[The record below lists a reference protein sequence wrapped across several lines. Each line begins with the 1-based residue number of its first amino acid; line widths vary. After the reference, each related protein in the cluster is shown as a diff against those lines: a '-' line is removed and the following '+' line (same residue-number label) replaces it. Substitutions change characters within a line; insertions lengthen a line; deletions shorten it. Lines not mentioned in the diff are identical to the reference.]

1 MTVFDEDILAD
12 HQKKCML
19 ICGKDIGFR
28 GKSEHARLKVA
39 QIAEVKFPEQHRY
52 AGKSWVG
59 IKELADKSHKLKL
72 NNPIKRKTGDIM
84 RLPILDIND
93 MSDPGSC
100 LKRYKDKISPGQ
112 VRLYCYQ
119 ATKAE
124 LHLFAAEGSHNAKMS
139 PKRPIGENKVA
150 EMIKEAAQR
159 TGMNCTGQG
168 LRRLFLSTLINNP
181 SISVKES
188 LISGRHGSVS
198 AQITY
203 LQRNKISEAG
213 KFDALLGKKWKKGD

>member
-1 MTVFDEDILAD
+1 MGTPDPV
-12 HQKKCML
+12 
-19 ICGKDIGFR
+19 GFR

-39 QIAEVKFPEQHRY
+39 QIVEGKFPEQHRY

-59 IKELADKSHKLKL
+59 VKELTDKSHKLKL
-72 NNPIKRKTGDIM
+72 NNPIKRKTGNIM

-124 LHLFAAEGSHNAKMS
+124 LHLFAAEGSHNAKIS

-159 TGMNCTGQG
+159 TGMNCVQA
-168 LRRLFLSTLINNP
+168 LPI
-181 SISVKES
+181 VS
-188 LISGRHGSVS
+188 L
-198 AQITY
+198 Y
-203 LQRNKISEAG
+203 FNK
-213 KFDALLGKKWKKGD
+213 